1 MNNQTQQPYAIIE
14 KDDTITRYD
23 GTLYKFATIKWLQD
37 FYKQQAHTL
46 VFLTPFRT
54 IRERGFESHWDE
66 PILVLQASQLTNM
79 TREQVEWIISNKDI
93 IFENPITPLQND
105 EEFASIVKAI
115 QDTEIA
121 GGNIC
126 QMILSQPYTGKI
138 ADYSERDVESAFRNA
153 MKQKWQYMTVLFYD
167 GEGNAFVSLTPE
179 QHLMITPDSVRM
191 NPIAG
196 TLGKWNPEDFEKRL
210 RRFLDDSKEK
220 NELFMV
226 LDEELKMMEVICAW
240 WGKIEGPFFRQN
252 GAVIH
257 TEYTLIGTRNPDIEP
272 LDALRETLHAP
283 TLVGGPIESA
293 ARIIMKYEKQSRKYY
308 GGEIGIITPD
318 GILDTAI
325 LIRMAHFESD
335 GTVTIQAGAGIT
347 KKSLPSDEAREVR
360 LKTGGMQSALL
371 GASQTPPDVQKILD
385 NPEIIA
391 KLQKRNEYLSQFHFL
406 EQREREACEPLRWKT
421 ITVLDNEDNFTAML
435 ARMMRQMELE
445 VSIIKTPLFDP
456 MDNTSDIILIWPWPG
471 DINDIQNLKMNTLL
485 RHTRELIR
493 QQRNILGICLGHQAL
508 ALSFGMNVKRQRVP
522 TQWEQIEILFGWKQ
536 EKLAFYNSF
545 SPRQAAPFGDG
556 FWWQEFPILYFREKN
571 ISWFQFHPESVMSQ
585 NGYDI
590 LRDEL
595 IRIITHK

>member
-1 MNNQTQQPYAIIE
+1 MNNITQPYAIIE
-14 KDDTITRYD
+14 KNNVITRYD
-23 GTLYKFATIKWLQD
+23 GTLYKFATIKWLQE

-66 PILVLQASQLTNM
+66 PILVLQASHLTNL
-79 TREQVEWIISNKDI
+79 TRDQVEWILSNKDI
-93 IFENPITPLQND
+93 IFKTPITPLQND
-105 EEFASIVKAI
+105 DEFADLVQKI

-126 QMILSQPYTGKI
+126 QMILSQPYIGKI
-138 ADYSERDVESAFRNA
+138 ADYSEQDVESAFRNA
-153 MKQKWQYMTVLFYD
+153 IKQKWQYMTVLFDD

-179 QHLMITPDSVRM
+179 QHVMITSDSVRM

-196 TLGKWNPEDFEKRL
+196 TLGKWNLEDFEERL
-210 RRFLDDSKEK
+210 LRFLDDSKEK

-226 LDEELKMMEVICAW
+226 LDEELKMMEVICKG
-240 WGKIEGPFFRQN
+240 WGKIEWPFFRQN

-257 TEYTLIGTRNPDIEP
+257 TEYTLIGKRNPDIEP
-272 LDALRETLHAP
+272 LDAFRETLHAP

-293 ARIIMKYEKQSRKYY
+293 TRLIKQYEKQSRKYY

-347 KKSLPSDEAREVR
+347 KKSLPLDEAREVR
-360 LKTGGMQSALL
+360 LKTGGMQAALL
-371 GASQTPPDVQKILD
+371 GTSQIPLDVQMILD
-385 NPEIIA
+385 KPEIIA
-391 KLQKRNEYLSQFHFL
+391 KLQKRNEYLSPFHFL
-406 EQREREACEPLRWKT
+406 EQSLSAISEQLQWKT
-421 ITVLDNEDNFTAML
+421 ATIIDNEDNFTAML
-435 ARMMRQMELE
+435 ARMMYAMGI
-445 VSIIKTPLFDP
+445 VVDITKTTDFDP
-456 MDNTSDIILIWPWPG
+456 ITNISDIVVIWPGPG
-471 DINDIQNLKMNTLL
+471 DINDMNDEKMKTLSE
-485 RHTRELIR
+485 HTKILMK
-493 QQRNILGICLGHQAL
+493 QKRNILGVCLGHQSL
-508 ALSFGMNVKRQRVP
+508 ALSFGMNVKRQKVP
-522 TQWEQIEILFGWKQ
+522 TQWEQIEILFWWKP
-536 EKLAFYNSF
+536 EKVALYNSF
-545 SPRQAAPFGDG
+545 SPRQVAPFGDG
-556 FWWQEFPILYFREKN
+556 FWWQEFPVLYFRERN

-595 IRIITHK
+595 IRIITRK